1 MHVGGQFWGL
11 REFPVLGRLV
21 TGAAASRVSGATLLQ
36 ARYLSSRT
44 FRGPLNYLSLT
55 SQRLSPH
62 PGVDWAITSL
72 PADGDSVSV
81 PHGPLGQQILGLCLG
96 APDTCPR
103 PLTGSARISQT

>member
-11 REFPVLGRLV
+11 RDFPVLGRLV

-36 ARYLSSRT
+36 AHYLSPRT

-62 PGVDWAITSL
+62 PGIDWAITSL
-72 PADGDSVSV
+72 PAAGDSV

-96 APDTCPR
+96 APDTYPR
-103 PLTGSARISQT
+103 PLTGSVRISQT